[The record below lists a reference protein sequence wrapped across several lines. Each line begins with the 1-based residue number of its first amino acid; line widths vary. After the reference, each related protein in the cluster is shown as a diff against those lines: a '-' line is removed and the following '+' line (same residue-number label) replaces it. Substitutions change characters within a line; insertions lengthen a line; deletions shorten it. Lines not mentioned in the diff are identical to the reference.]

1 MAAAARPTC
10 TLPLWPLP
18 LVAALLPAVA
28 TLLALAAYTS
38 AHGVFCNP
46 FIDDC
51 VSISRMAKQGWANHV
66 FHALVLP
73 GAVLQLAT
81 WLVAAGMF
89 ADAAAARREAQLIAA
104 LGTCAGITLVVYG
117 TFLGSD
123 GAIYAWLR
131 RWGPLLYFGSTYLA
145 MLVFAR
151 VARRLHDAGVL
162 PLPRGQARAIHA
174 LLGFA
179 AVVALVHGFASATP
193 FAALEDRVENL
204 SEWWGATAMT
214 LVFVVMARLW
224 ACWGLCAR
232 LSLGGPSR

>member
-1 MAAAARPTC
+1 MAATAPPCC

-18 LVAALLPAVA
+18 LAAALLPALA

-38 AHGVFCNP
+38 AEGVFCNP

-51 VSISRMAKQGWANHV
+51 VSISRMAKHGWANHV

-81 WLVAAGMF
+81 WLVAAGTF
-89 ADAAAARREAQLIAA
+89 VEAAAARREARLIAA
-104 LGTCAGITLVVYG
+104 LGTCAGVTLVVYG
-117 TFLGSD
+117 TYLGSD
-123 GAIYAWLR
+123 GVIYAWLR

-162 PLPRGQARAIHA
+162 DLPRGKARAIHA

-179 AVVALVHGFASATP
+179 AVVVLVHGFASAGP
-193 FAALEDRVENL
+193 FAALEDRIENL

-224 ACWGLCAR
+224 ACWGLRAR
-232 LSLGGPSR
+232 LSLGKPSR